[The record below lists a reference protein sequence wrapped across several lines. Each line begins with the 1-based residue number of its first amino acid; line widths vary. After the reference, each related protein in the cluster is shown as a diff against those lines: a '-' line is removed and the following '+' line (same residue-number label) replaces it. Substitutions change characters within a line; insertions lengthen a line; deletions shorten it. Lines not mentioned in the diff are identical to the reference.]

1 MKRRYLI
8 PLALIG
14 VVGMASAVLAEDR
27 IDLSIGNF
35 RPLEAET
42 AKFLT
47 PIQRTP
53 LAGQNTDLSAED
65 RAYLTP
71 EEQGAIRKAEI
82 YQKIQERM
90 KDIEAA
96 EAQDQQREQEIER
109 LRQSMLG
116 QPEMRPLFEGGKKLA
131 ARLSQ
136 YDCFRI
142 LERNDMAELL
152 QEAGGES
159 ADKAA
164 ATFAAGRLASSYK
177 VYVDVGDLRQNTSQG
192 NVGGV
197 NFKDTTFVRDFIL
210 KLQSVAD
217 GSISLSQTFNI
228 TKKQTQTDV
237 GGSVSET
244 VHQEMLDDAVEQ
256 MAEAIYKNFIAT
268 ITFSLKTAP
277 NNPNLDASMI
287 ALSILNATGEEV
299 GSAQDGVEVTLRKGK
314 YTLQCQDPTSYLF
327 VDGKGKKGPVDY
339 SSSRTD
345 MQTFQ
350 SAMQDVEFT
359 FNDPAGNFPAVTLT
373 PNGWEGEEV
382 YVAAGLNQIRKG
394 NYKMSATL
402 EGYSAIVD
410 RPQSISSM
418 TKTVPIQMMK
428 SAPAA
433 PAAAPAVQP
442 VQ

>member
-1 MKRRYLI
+1 MKCKRLI
-8 PLALIG
+8 PLVLVGLMAAVG
-14 VVGMASAVLAEDR
+14 VAKAQER
-27 IDLSIGNF
+27 IDLSVGNF

-42 AKFLT
+42 SKFLT

-53 LAGQNTDLSAED
+53 VAGQQTDLSAED
-65 RAYLTP
+65 RSYLSP
-71 EEQGAIRKAEI
+71 EELGEIRKMEVL
-82 YQKIQERM
+82 QKIKERM

-142 LERNDMAELL
+142 MERNDMAELL

-159 ADKAA
+159 ADKSA
-164 ATFAAGRLASSYK
+164 ATFAAGRVASAYK
-177 VYVDVGDLRQNTSQG
+177 VYVDVGDLRQNTSEG

-210 KLQSVAD
+210 KMQSVAD
-217 GSISLSQTFNI
+217 GSIALSQTFKI

-237 GGSVSET
+237 GGAVSET
-244 VHQEMLDDAVEQ
+244 VHEEMVDDAVEQ
-256 MAEAIYKNFIAT
+256 MAGAIYQSFMAT
-268 ITFSLKTAP
+268 IKFALKVAP
-277 NNPNLDASMI
+277 NNPNLDPSAI
-287 ALSILNATGEEV
+287 ALSILNANGEEV
-299 GSAQDGVEVTLRKGK
+299 GTAQDGVEVTLRKGK
-314 YTLQCQDPTSYLF
+314 YTLQCQDSTSYLF
-327 VDGKGKKGPVDY
+327 VDGKDKKGPVDY

-350 SAMQDVEFT
+350 SAMQDVDFS
-359 FNDPAGNFPAVTLT
+359 FNDPDGNFPMVTLT
-373 PNGWEGEEV
+373 PNGWEGDIV
-382 YVAAGLNQIRKG
+382 QVGSPGVASVRKG
-394 NYKMSATL
+394 NYKLSVQL
-402 EGYSAIVD
+402 DGYKDVVD
-410 RPQSISSM
+410 KPQQVTSM
-418 TKTVPIQMMK
+418 TKTVQIQMMK
-428 SAPAA
+428 VPT
-433 PAAAPAVQP
+433 PAVQQP